1 MKYVVLHNIYI
12 VHRAFL
18 FDFGFLVFCATFSNI
33 SALSWQPVLVVEEAV
48 YPERITN
55 HGQATGKLYHI
66 PSPKTSFTE
75 IVFPFDT

>member
-48 YPERITN
+48 YPERRRKEK
-55 HGQATGKLYHI
+55 GGGTGHNY
-66 PSPKTSFTE
+66 
-75 IVFPFDT
+75 